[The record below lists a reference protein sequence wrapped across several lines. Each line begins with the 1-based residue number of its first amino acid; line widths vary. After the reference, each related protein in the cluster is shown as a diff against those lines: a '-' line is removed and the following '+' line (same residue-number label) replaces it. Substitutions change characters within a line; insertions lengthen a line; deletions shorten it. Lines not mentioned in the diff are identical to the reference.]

1 MSNLNVQK
9 EVTNRVLA
17 AAALLNSKQG
27 ITPVMTVNLLEE
39 STVSIDI
46 EGAAKAYKG
55 LVVSAKK
62 NLKVLRE
69 IGTVLNVLYAPYAE
83 RASKDWGDYIKTTEL
98 SIMSRMDRSNA
109 QWLATNWDEIQAF
122 KLAKCVN
129 SNSVGSLRKLMT
141 AAQKAEEKKLEAERL
156 ALLEK
161 ESGVKPTAPTESEE
175 EEEKPEKAKKL
186 NDIELVEMV
195 MALCK
200 SNGLAP
206 KNIATMLANA
216 AKAAK

>member
-1 MSNLNVQK
+1 MTNLNVQK

-17 AAALLNSKQG
+17 AAALLKSKQG
-27 ITPVMTVNLLEE
+27 IKPVMTVNLIEE
-39 STVSIDI
+39 PTVSIDI

-62 NLKVLRE
+62 NLKVLKD
-69 IGTVLNVLYAPYAE
+69 IGTVLNVLYQPYIE

-98 SIMSRMDRSNA
+98 SIMSRMDRSNS

-141 AAQKAEEKKLEAERL
+141 AAQKAAEKKLEAERL

-161 ESGVKPTAPTESEE
+161 ETGAKPTPPTETETES
-175 EEEKPEKAKKL
+175 EKPEKAEKL
-186 NDIELVEMV
+186 TDIELVEMV

-206 KNIATMLANA
+206 KTIATMLANA

>member
-1 MSNLNVQK
+1 MSNLSVKK

-17 AAALLNSKQG
+17 AAALLNE
-27 ITPVMTVNLLEE
+27 TPVMTVNVKKGA
-39 STVSIDI
+39 TVSIDI

-62 NLKVLRE
+62 NLKVLKD

-98 SIMSRMDRSNA
+98 AIMSRMDRSNA

-122 KLAKCVN
+122 KITNCVN
-129 SNSVGSLRKLMT
+129 SNSVGSLRKLFV

-161 ESGVKPTAPTESEE
+161 ETGVTPTEPTETESEE
-175 EEEKPEKAKKL
+175 EEKPTMAKKL
-186 NDIELVEMV
+186 TDVELVEMV

-200 SNGLAP
+200 SNGLTP
-206 KNIATMLANA
+206 KTIATMLANA